1 MDIESATQARECG
14 VCGGWWGCLKA
25 LPEKSKSKFLNF
37 TSNIK
42 KTAQADPRRV
52 IHSLKVGLALTLV
65 SLLYFIWPLYES
77 FGVDAIWAV
86 LTVVLVFEFTV
97 GATLSK
103 CMNRGV
109 ATLLAGALGVEGLNL
124 ANCFGEKGKPFVLGT
139 LVFILAAGS
148 TFCRFVPR
156 IKARYDYGVMIFILT
171 FSFVAVSGQR
181 VEPLFDLACQR
192 VYTILIGGATCVV
205 ISLFVCPVWAGQDLH
220 YLIASNLEKIA
231 NFLQGFE
238 CAYFECSEGK
248 DNPDKSV
255 LEGYKSVLNSK
266 ASEESLAN
274 FAWWE
279 PGHGRFRLFHP
290 WTHYVKIGALARQCS
305 YKFETL
311 DRYLTPDIKVSL
323 EFKGK
328 VQEPC
333 KKLCWEASKA
343 LKALSSSIKTMTEP
357 CDAKLHLE
365 NSKNAIKDLKIA
377 LETTSLEDEEL
388 NLIAIIP
395 VVTVASILIET
406 TKCVEKILDSVS
418 ELSHLAHFRT
428 VKSKVSVSA
437 EKPHLRDRGIIKPF
451 RESDG
456 AGHVQ
461 SAVQEPNTY
470 TLEICAKPNSANYM

>member
-14 VCGGWWGCLKA
+14 VSGGWWGCLKA

-42 KTAQADPRRV
+42 KKALGDPRRV
-52 IHSLKVGLALTLV
+52 IHSLKVGSAITLV
-65 SLLYFIWPLYES
+65 SLLYLILPLYEI
-77 FGVDAIWAV
+77 FGLHAIWAIF
-86 LTVVLVFEFTV
+86 TVVFVFEFTV
-97 GATLSK
+97 GAVLSK
-103 CMNRGV
+103 FTNRGF
-109 ATLLAGALGVEGLNL
+109 ATLLAGALGVEGVNL
-124 ANCFGEKGKPFVLGT
+124 ANCFGQKGKPFVLGT
-139 LVFILAAGS
+139 LLFVLAAGS
-148 TFCRFVPR
+148 TFSRFFPR
-156 IKARYDYGVMIFILT
+156 IKARYDYGVVIFILT
-171 FSFVAVSGQR
+171 SSLVLVSGQR
-181 VEPLFDLACQR
+181 VEGIFDFACQR
-192 VYTILIGGATCVV
+192 LYDILIGGAICIV

-220 YLIASNLEKIA
+220 NLIASNIEKLA

-238 CAYFECSEGK
+238 CAYFECSVCK

-266 ASEESLAN
+266 ASEELLAN

-311 DRYLTPDIKVSL
+311 DRYLTPEIHVSL

-333 KKLCWEASKA
+333 KKLCWEASQA
-343 LKALSSSIKTMTEP
+343 LKALSSSIRTMTEP

-365 NSKNAIKDLKIA
+365 NSKNAIQNLKIA

-388 NLIAIIP
+388 IAIMP
-395 VVTVASILIET
+395 VFTVASILIET
-406 TKCVEKILDSVS
+406 TKCVEKIHDSVS
-418 ELSHLAHFRT
+418 ELSHLAHFRS
-428 VKSKVSVSA
+428 VESKVSVST
-437 EKPHLRDRGIIKPF
+437 EKPHLLHRGTIKPVG
-451 RESDG
+451 ESYG

-461 SAVQEPNTY
+461 STVQDMDR
-470 TLEICAKPNSANYM
+470 LEICVRPNSDADG